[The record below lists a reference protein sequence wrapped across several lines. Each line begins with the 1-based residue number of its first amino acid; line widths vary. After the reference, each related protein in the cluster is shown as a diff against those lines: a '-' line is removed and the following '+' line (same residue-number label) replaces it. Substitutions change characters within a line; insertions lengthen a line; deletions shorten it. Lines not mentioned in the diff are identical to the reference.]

1 MLDFMRKNA
10 GSWMIKAILG
20 IIVIVFVFWGVGSF
34 SSKRANRVAMV
45 NGEVIDI
52 REYQEAYNKL
62 VEQVKAKLGS
72 NFNEEIMKA
81 LNIKK
86 RALDNVILKRLLI
99 QEAKKMK
106 FSVADD
112 ELKQVIGSIEAFQ
125 RDGAFNKKE
134 YERALSRNHMVPD
147 VFEESVRESILIER
161 LMSFITGNVKVTENE
176 ALKWFNWK
184 GALVN
189 VDYVL
194 FEPDKYKD
202 INPSTE
208 ELKEFFDKN
217 KQTYK
222 TEKKVKASYALF
234 GPDAYFD
241 RVKVGDNDI
250 KEYYESNIDKFISP
264 KTVDASHILCKVD
277 EGASLEQIE
286 LAKQKADKVSKM
298 IEEGQPFTKLAKQYS
313 DCPSKANGGHLGA
326 FEKKAMVEPF
336 ASKAFSMEQGEISEP
351 VLTRF
356 GWHIIKIEK
365 INKEKTL
372 SLKEVENKIRTKL
385 INEKA
390 KKLAYAEAEQLFDMA
405 IDIKSLSTAAEK
417 LGMQIKTTDFFSQK
431 DVSDAKD
438 ADMQVLVESGVF
450 AMPDK
455 EISDIKEI
463 GNKYCIVEV
472 METMLPKIPDLDDVK
487 DAVKA
492 DLIKEIKWEKAKKD
506 AEDLLSAL
514 KKDDDL
520 IKESKKYTL
529 TPSET
534 GLFGRNGT
542 MGSIGY
548 EPQLSEAAFKLSGN
562 NQYTEGPVKGNNG
575 FYVIRFKERK
585 YPSEQD
591 FAKEKEKI
599 ENALLEQ
606 KKENTF
612 SSWLS
617 GVKSNSEIRIEKEY
631 QE

>member
-34 SSKRANRVAMV
+34 SSKRTNRVAKV

-62 VEQVKAKLGS
+62 VEQVRAKLGS
-72 NFNEEIMKA
+72 NFNEDIMKA

-86 RALDNVILKRLLI
+86 RALDNIIFKRLLI
-99 QEAKKMK
+99 QEAKKLK
-106 FSVADD
+106 FSVSDS
-112 ELKQVIGSIEAFQ
+112 ELRQVIVSIRDFQ
-125 RDGAFNKKE
+125 KGGAFNKNV
-134 YERALSRNHMVPD
+134 YEKVLSLNHMVPD
-147 VFEESVRESILIER
+147 EFEASVRESIIIER
-161 LMSFITGNVKVTENE
+161 LMSFITGSVKVTENE

-189 VDYVL
+189 VDYV
-194 FEPDKYKD
+194 FFDQDKYKD

-208 ELKEFFDKN
+208 ELNNFFDKN
-217 KQTYK
+217 KESYK
-222 TEKKVKASYALF
+222 TEKKVKVAYTLF

-241 RVKVGDNDI
+241 QVKVGDDEI
-250 KEYYESNIDKFISP
+250 KEYYESNIEEFMKP

-277 EGASLEQIE
+277 EGASPEQIE

-298 IEEGQPFTKLAKQYS
+298 IEEGQPFPKLAKKYS

-336 ASKAFSMEQGEISEP
+336 ASKAFSMKEGEISEP
-351 VLTRF
+351 ILTRF
-356 GWHIIKIEK
+356 GWHIIKVEK
-365 INKEKTL
+365 IIQEKTL
-372 SLKEVENKIRTKL
+372 SLKEEEHKIRTIL

-390 KKLAYAEAEQLFDMA
+390 KKLAYDEAEQLCSMA
-405 IDIKSLSTAAEK
+405 IDIKSLSKASEK
-417 LGMQIKTTDFFSQK
+417 LGIKIKTTDFFSK
-431 DVSDAKD
+431 DDASDAKD
-438 ADMQVLVESGVF
+438 ADKQALVESGVF
-450 AMPDK
+450 VMPDK
-455 EISDIKEI
+455 EISDVKEI
-463 GNKYCIVEV
+463 EDRYCVAQV

-487 DAVKA
+487 DAVKV
-492 DLIKEIKWEKAKKD
+492 DLIKEIKREKAKKD
-506 AEDLLSAL
+506 AEDLLAAL

-520 IKESKKYTL
+520 IKESKKYRL
-529 TPSET
+529 TPSQT
-534 GLFGRNGT
+534 GFFGRNGT
-542 MGSIGY
+542 IGSIGY
-548 EPQLSEAAFKLSGN
+548 EPQLSETAFKLSGN
-562 NQYTEGPVKGNNG
+562 KQYTESPVKGNNG

-585 YPSEQD
+585 YPLEQD

-599 ENALLEQ
+599 EKALLEQ
-606 KKENTF
+606 KKETTF

-617 GVKSNSEIRIEKEY
+617 EVKSNSEIIIEKEF